1 MKLKISKSFIWI
13 GIGLGGFW
21 WIIESI
27 IRVVIFKMG
36 NFMEEL
42 LTDDPN
48 ELWMRSVVT
57 ALFFSFGLLLQ
68 FTVNKLE
75 KAHNEIKTLRGLLP
89 ICANCKK
96 IRDDKGYWNTIVS
109 QPSAINI
116 DFINIRWLF
125 RLYSH
130 NQIICPKI
138 IDPDKKWKVYISYQY
153 TKITFSSKS
162 CDIYEK
168 AKLRLS

>member
-96 IRDDKGYWNTIVS
+96 IRDDKGYWNTIEIYIQNHS
-109 QPSAINI
+109 EAK
-116 DFINIRWLF
+116 F
-125 RLYSH
+125 SH
-130 NQIICPKI
+130 GICPQCM
-138 IDPDKKWKVYISYQY
+138 KKLYPEYN
-153 TKITFSSKS
+153 
-162 CDIYEK
+162 EEN
-168 AKLRLS
+168 